1 MLEVEGEVLGPGK
14 EGRIRLAELVVGKGL
29 IGEGLLNVLERF
41 SRSFDYIIIDL
52 EARSH
57 CVDHLLSQMRVGL
70 EVISSL
76 LRGSISIH
84 VDEGRESCDHGL

>member
-41 SRSFDYIIIDL
+41 SRSFDNIIIDL

-57 CVDHLLSQMRVGL
+57 CVDHLLSKM
-70 EVISSL
+70 
-76 LRGSISIH
+76 
-84 VDEGRESCDHGL
+84 

>member
-1 MLEVEGEVLGPGK
+1 MLQEEWEILCPGK
-14 EGRIRLAELVVGKGL
+14 KCCVWLAELVVGKGL

-41 SRSFDYIIIDL
+41 SRSFDNIIIDL
-52 EARSH
+52 EAGSH

-70 EVISSL
+70 EVITSL

>member
-14 EGRIRLAELVVGKGL
+14 EGGIRLAELVVGKGL

-57 CVDHLLSQMRVGL
+57 CVDHLLSQM
-70 EVISSL
+70 
-76 LRGSISIH
+76 
-84 VDEGRESCDHGL
+84 